1 VVRDDV
7 PPATAALLAARAA
20 ARPAVRVP
28 VIAAVTYVR
37 NPNFEDAY
45 RGFVDELAKIGLADG
60 TGSKVVL
67 RDAQLDIG
75 TLGTIVAAVS
85 AERPDVVVPFTTPAL
100 QAVARKVRDL
110 PVVFSLVA
118 SGVDAGVGKTNADH
132 VPNITGAQIEGDWPR
147 MIEVLKAA
155 MPGIRRVG
163 TVFAPG
169 ESNSVFNKENWRK
182 ALAGAGIELV
192 ALGADRPT
200 ELAEAADGMVSQGIE
215 AVAQISDNS
224 SGMGFSTIVR
234 AADRAGIP
242 VFSFTPGSM
251 RAGATVA
258 VARDFEDVGR
268 VAARLVKRVLAG
280 EPTAQIPFTNTERTV
295 LYANPERLKRFGIRM
310 PDHVMREAT
319 LVREGEAAR

>member
-1 VVRDDV
+1 MAREDV

-20 ARPAVRVP
+20 SRAPARVP

-60 TGSKVVL
+60 NGSKVVL

-85 AERPDVVVPFTTPAL
+85 ADRPDVVVPFTTPAL
-100 QAVARKVRDL
+100 QAVARKIRDI

-118 SGVDAGVGKTNADH
+118 SGVDAGLGTSDADH
-132 VPNITGAQIEGDWPR
+132 APNVTGAQIVGDWPR

-155 MPGIRRVG
+155 MPGVRRVG

-169 ESNSVFNKENWRK
+169 ESNSVFNKESWRK
-182 ALAGAGIELV
+182 ALEAAGIELV
-192 ALGADRPT
+192 AMGADRPT
-200 ELAEAADGMVSQGIE
+200 ELAEAADGMVSQGLD
-215 AVAQISDNS
+215 AVVQISDNS
-224 SGMGFSTIVR
+224 SGMGFQTIVR
-234 AADRAGIP
+234 AADRAGLP

-251 RAGATVA
+251 RAGAAFA

-268 VAARLVKRVLAG
+268 VSARLVKRVLAG
-280 EPTAQIPFTNTERTV
+280 ESTAVIPFAYTERTV
-295 LYANPERLKRFGIRM
+295 LYANPDRLARFGIRI
-310 PDHVMREAT
+310 PEHILREAT
-319 LVREGEAAR
+319 VIREGDPAK